1 MRFRSMYIYISV
13 LASHGGISLT
23 LYIVTKP
30 TDSSNSYQNCLS
42 SAVTIYI
49 ALHPSPAPPF
59 GCSLGRFEIFHILFR
74 FVLLIAS
81 PFSPRLSLPFHV
93 LSPYFASSP
102 RFVASL
108 RGVSLHVAPHA
119 PLFRLVASFA
129 CVASS
134 SLPFLTLAALAAVTL
149 GLDSSFTRL
158 RLGLERPR
166 FWGGAWPTADNP
178 ASGGP

>member
-1 MRFRSMYIYISV
+1 M
-13 LASHGGISLT
+13 G
-23 LYIVTKP
+23 
-30 TDSSNSYQNCLS
+30 
-42 SAVTIYI
+42 I
-49 ALHPSPAPPF
+49 ALHPPRHRLLCAR
-59 GCSLGRFEIFHILFR
+59 LVVFEIFYILFR

-166 FWGGAWPTADNP
+166 FWGGAWPTANNP